1 VTEPLR
7 HKFNLTDTK
16 NSSYYLTVNTH
27 VSITT
32 ITAVNRKKI
41 ADYVDSHIK
50 HVNTL
55 CEQMQSFADQVVY
68 QCEVITVL

>member
-1 VTEPLR
+1 MSPLQR
-7 HKFNLTDTK
+7 L
-16 NSSYYLTVNTH
+16 LLV
-27 VSITT
+27 IE
-32 ITAVNRKKI
+32 KKI
-41 ADYVDSHIK
+41 AAYVDSHIK